1 MRYPSGIGSGVGER
15 VVESGEVV
23 AAGVDA
29 LADAGG
35 MAMGATEP
43 PRGKPPPAM
52 RAIPTASSTTPAD
65 TVSERGMRLFSDAD
79 RMPSERASTAV
90 RRTRAAAKL
99 RERGF
104 GALLV
109 SPGADLFYLAGY
121 QVFASERLTCLVLD
135 PDAKATI
142 VCPELEAPRVAV
154 AAPDI
159 ARRTWGETEDPYVAV
174 ASLVRTAGSIAVA
187 DQMWAAFVLKLQAAL
202 PDRSFT
208 VASEITRELR
218 MRKDAVEV
226 EALRLV
232 SESADRAYRGILER
246 PFAGRTERE
255 IGADLGELLRAEGH
269 DEVGFTIVASGA
281 NGASPHH
288 ETSDRRVAEGD
299 TVVLDFGGAMRGYRS
314 DITRTVHVSP
324 TAGHEE
330 QKVHDVVRRAQEA
343 GYAAARKGAT
353 AESIDAAARRVIDE
367 AGYGEFFI
375 HRTGHGIGLDGHEH
389 PYLVRGNRETLEP
402 GMAFSIE
409 PGIYLPGR
417 FGVRIED
424 IAVIDADGS
433 VRPLNRADHAFATV
447 A

>member
-1 MRYPSGIGSGVGER
+1 
-15 VVESGEVV
+15 
-23 AAGVDA
+23 
-29 LADAGG
+29 
-35 MAMGATEP
+35 
-43 PRGKPPPAM
+43 
-52 RAIPTASSTTPAD
+52 
-65 TVSERGMRLFSDAD
+65 
-79 RMPSERASTAV
+79 MPSERASFAD

-99 RERGF
+99 RERNL
-104 GALLV
+104 GALLA

-121 QVFASERLTCLVLD
+121 QIFASERLTCLVLD
-135 PDAKATI
+135 REGKATI
-142 VCPELEAPRVAV
+142 VCPELEAPRAAV

-159 ARRTWGETEDPYVAV
+159 DRATWGETDDPYAIV
-174 ASLVRTAGSIAVA
+174 ASLVRATGGIAVA
-187 DQMWAAFVLKLQAAL
+187 DQMWATFVLRLQGAL
-202 PDRSFT
+202 SQREFDI
-208 VASEITRELR
+208 ASEITRDLR
-218 MRKDAVEV
+218 MRKDAAEI

-232 SESADRAYRGILER
+232 SESADRAYARILER

-255 IGADLGELLRAEGH
+255 IGSDLAELLRAEGH
-269 DEVGFTIVASGA
+269 DEVGFTIVASAA

-288 ETSDRRVAEGD
+288 ETGDRRIGEGD

-314 DITRTVHVSP
+314 DITRTVHVGRVKEP
-324 TAGHEE
+324 EE

-343 GYAAARKGAT
+343 GYAAARKGAS
-353 AESIDAAARRVIDE
+353 AESVDAASRRVIDE

-389 PYLVRGNRETLEP
+389 PYLVRGNRERLEP

-424 IAVIDADGS
+424 IAVIDPDGTA
-433 VRPLNRADHAFATV
+433 RPLNRADHAFATV

>member
-1 MRYPSGIGSGVGER
+1 
-15 VVESGEVV
+15 
-23 AAGVDA
+23 
-29 LADAGG
+29 
-35 MAMGATEP
+35 
-43 PRGKPPPAM
+43 
-52 RAIPTASSTTPAD
+52 
-65 TVSERGMRLFSDAD
+65 MRLFSDAE
-79 RMPSERASTAV
+79 RMPSERASTAD

-104 GALLV
+104 AALLV

-121 QVFASERLTCLVLD
+121 QMFPSERLTCLVLD
-135 PDAKATI
+135 RDGKATI
-142 VCPELEAPRVAV
+142 VCPELEAPRAGV

-159 ARRTWGETEDPYVAV
+159 ERSTWGETDDPSAVV
-174 ASLVRTAGSIAVA
+174 ASLVRGSGTVAVA
-187 DQMWAAFVLKLQAAL
+187 DQMWAEFVLKLQAAM
-202 PDRSFT
+202 PDRAFAI
-208 VASEITRELR
+208 ASLITHGLR
-218 MRKDAVEV
+218 MRKDAAEV

-232 SESADRAYRGILER
+232 SESADRAYAQVLKR

-255 IGADLGELLRAEGH
+255 IGTDLAELLRAEGH
-269 DEVGFTIVASGA
+269 DEVGFTIVASGS

-288 ETSDRRVAEGD
+288 ETGDRRIGQGD
-299 TVVLDFGGAMRGYRS
+299 TVVLDFGGAMHGYRS
-314 DITRTVHVSP
+314 DITRTVHVGG

-343 GYAAARKGAT
+343 GYSAARKDAS
-353 AESIDAAARRVIDE
+353 AESVDMAARRVIDD
-367 AGYGEFFI
+367 AGYGKFFI

-389 PYLVRGNRETLEP
+389 PYLVHGNREMLEP

-433 VRPLNRADHAFATV
+433 ARALNRADHAFASV